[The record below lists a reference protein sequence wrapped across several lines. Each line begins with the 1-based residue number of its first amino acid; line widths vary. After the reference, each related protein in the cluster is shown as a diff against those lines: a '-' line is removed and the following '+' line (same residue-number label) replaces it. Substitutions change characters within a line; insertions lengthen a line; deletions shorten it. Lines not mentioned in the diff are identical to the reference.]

1 MVDLTEEQF
10 KEVAALL
17 ADRWWRLCHLYWIV
31 DVDGRVVRF
40 VPNWAQQELY
50 DNLHHRNDVL
60 KVRQLGISTFA
71 AILELDACLFT
82 ENITC
87 GVIDRSLPEA
97 KKKMAKM
104 RFAYDHLDHVPEGA
118 MEEDRLVAAIGGMV
132 KEEMKG
138 CRFTTE
144 DAAFP
149 NGSTVYVGTSLR
161 GGTLQILHI
170 SELGA
175 IAAHDPK
182 KAEEIISGGFNTV
195 HQNGVIIKEST
206 HEGGQYG
213 LNYELTVAAMDM
225 VGKELTPL
233 DFRFFF
239 FSWIRQPGYRIAG
252 GKAPVE
258 PKMVKYF
265 ASLEEEYGIVLDDEQ
280 KCWYAAMARTQRKIR
295 QEFPTVPD
303 EALNPVAEGTIFG
316 SQINMLRELGRL
328 TAEFEAD
335 AHLPVYTAWDIGL
348 ADFMSIWWI
357 QPGRD
362 GKFYVLDNYTANGRT
377 LDHYIGEL
385 REREATYGR
394 VAECFLPHDGGRR
407 FLDGASFAGSLEKAG
422 YLVTCVKRTQDLWAS
437 VDATRQ
443 LLRHA
448 VIHARC
454 SQRTVL
460 PDMIAGYL
468 SGVDALSNYRT
479 APPGTH
485 GVLRMEPLHDVCSH
499 AADALR
505 TFAEACEK
513 GLVAK
518 EKGWKEEDGRDE
530 RRQARMRGLARGA
543 EELF

>member
-1 MVDLTEEQF
+1 MPV
-10 KEVAALL
+10 
-17 ADRWWRLCHLYWIV
+17 Y
-31 DVDGRVVRF
+31 DGGCGVSQWFDGVCG
-40 VPNWAQQELY
+40 
-50 DNLHHRNDVL
+50 D
-60 KVRQLGISTFA
+60 FA
-71 AILELDACLFT
+71 A
-82 ENITC
+82 
-87 GVIDRSLPEA
+87 R
-97 KKKMAKM
+97 
-104 RFAYDHLDHVPEGA
+104 
-118 MEEDRLVAAIGGMV
+118 
-132 KEEMKG
+132 
-138 CRFTTE
+138 
-144 DAAFP
+144 
-149 NGSTVYVGTSLR
+149 
-161 GGTLQILHI
+161 GTLQILHI

-239 FSWIRQPGYRIAG
+239 FSWIRQPGYRIVG

-385 REREATYGR
+385 RKRETAYGR
-394 VAECFLPHDGGRR
+394 VAECFCRTTGEAVSGRGEFCGESGEGGVSGDLREEDAGFVGLGGCDAAVAAPCGDSCAVFSANGAAGYDLGVSFRSGCVVELPDGSARYAWGAA
-407 FLDGASFAGSLEKAG
+407 DGA
-422 YLVTCVKRTQDLWAS
+422 
-437 VDATRQ
+437 ATR
-443 LLRHA
+443 
-448 VIHARC
+448 C
-454 SQRTVL
+454 ML
-460 PDMIAGYL
+460 PCGGCPA
-468 SGVDALSNYRT
+468 
-479 APPGTH
+479 
-485 GVLRMEPLHDVCSH
+485 DVC
-499 AADALR
+499 
-505 TFAEACEK
+505 
-513 GLVAK
+513 
-518 EKGWKEEDGRDE
+518 
-530 RRQARMRGLARGA
+530 RGLREGAGGEGKGVEGGGWARG
-543 EELF
+543 EEL